1 MMVDIRG
8 MDVLLILY
16 HKFTN
21 LHRIYRISHMFN
33 VNVEP
38 MLSPMLVH
46 QCSILD
52 EVYVT
57 HDISR

>member
-1 MMVDIRG
+1 MMVNIRG

-16 HKFTN
+16 HN
-21 LHRIYRISHMFN
+21 LHFFHRIYRISHMFN
-33 VNVEP
+33 VNVET

-46 QCSILD
+46 QCSIID

-57 HDISR
+57 NDISR